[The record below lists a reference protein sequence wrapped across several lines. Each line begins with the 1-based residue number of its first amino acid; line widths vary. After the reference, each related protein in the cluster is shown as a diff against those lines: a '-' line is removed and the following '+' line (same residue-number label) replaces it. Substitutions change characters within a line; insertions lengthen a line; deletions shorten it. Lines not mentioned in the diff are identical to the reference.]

1 MKFKLIIIISLFSL
15 LTINL
20 FGQIISPK
28 HNLQLNV
35 DLTRFFG
42 DESNVLLETY
52 YSFRTDELSYIFND
66 GMFSGGINISV
77 EIKQAENILEKDN
90 WTVPSSAA
98 DSATV
103 TIGKTLVGVRKYFLK
118 SGEYDFKI
126 IATDIND
133 KDRVDSLRFP
143 ISISLFPTDRE
154 AISDI
159 EICSSIKQIPKD
171 DNNIFYKNTLEVIPN
186 PSLLFGP
193 GLPILY
199 YYLEGYN
206 LLHKESSEEYLL
218 KTSVLDATGKEII
231 THEKN
236 KKRVNNSS
244 VEIGTINTSSLKGGT
259 YTLKITISDTVRR
272 TAAVS
277 AKRFF
282 IYKPGHIDSLHT
294 LSSGG
299 MVSSEYALMSDT
311 DIHDEYE
318 ILSYIITDG
327 EKKQFGKLTE
337 LDAKRKFL
345 YDFWKRRD
353 IDPSTKINEY
363 KEEYM
368 KRVEYVKQTYSAS
381 FKKGWKTDRG
391 RVYIVYGPPDDI
403 ERYPSSYDA
412 EPYEIWNYN
421 SIQNG
426 VIFIFIDRANQGDYR
441 LCHSNHRNEL
451 QDENWYNQIQ
461 KAR

>member
-1 MKFKLIIIISLFSL
+1 MKFKLIIIISLSFL
-15 LTINL
+15 IAINL

-52 YSFRTDELSYIFND
+52 YSFRTDELTYISKD
-66 GMFSGGINISV
+66 GMFSGGINIFV
-77 EIKQAENILEKDN
+77 EIKQGENVLEKDHWN
-90 WTVPSSAA
+90 VPSTAT
-98 DSATV
+98 DSAIA

-118 SGEYDFKI
+118 PGEYDFRI
-126 IATDIND
+126 IAIDINN
-133 KDRVDSLRFP
+133 KDRVDSLLFP
-143 ISISLFPTDRE
+143 INISLFPTDRE

-171 DNNIFYKNTLEVIPN
+171 ENNIFYKNTLEVIPN
-186 PSLLFGP
+186 ASLLFGP

-199 YYLEGYN
+199 YYIEGYN
-206 LLHKESSEEYLL
+206 LLRKDASEEYLL
-218 KTSVLDATGKEII
+218 KTSVLDAAGKEII

-244 VEIGTINTSSLKGGT
+244 VEIGTINTTSLKGGT
-259 YTLKITISDTVRR
+259 YTLKISINDTVRR

-277 AKRFF
+277 MKRFF
-282 IYKPGHIDSLHT
+282 IYKPGQIDSLHT

-299 MVSSEYALMSDT
+299 MVSSEYALMT
-311 DIHDEYE
+311 DNDIRDEYE
-318 ILSYIITDG
+318 SLSYIITDG
-327 EKKQFGKLTE
+327 EKKQFEKLSE

-353 IDPSTKINEY
+353 TEPLTPINEF
-363 KEEYM
+363 KEEFM
-368 KRVEYVKQTYSAS
+368 RRVAYAKQTYSSA
-381 FKKGWKTDRG
+381 FRKGLKTDRG

-403 ERYPSSYDA
+403 ERYPSSYDS

-421 SIQNG
+421 SLQNG
-426 VIFIFIDRANQGDYR
+426 VVFVFIDRTGQGDYR
-441 LCHSNHRNEL
+441 LAHSNHRNEL
-451 QDENWYNQIQ
+451 QDENWYNQIK

>member
-1 MKFKLIIIISLFSL
+1 MKFKLIIIISLSFL
-15 LTINL
+15 IAINL

-52 YSFRTDELSYIFND
+52 YSFRTDELSYISND

-77 EIKQAENILEKDN
+77 EIKQGENVLEKDN
-90 WTVPSSAA
+90 WTVPSTAT
-98 DSATV
+98 DSAIV

-126 IATDIND
+126 IAIDINN

-143 ISISLFPTDRE
+143 INISLFPTDRE

-171 DNNIFYKNTLEVIPN
+171 ENNIFYKNTLEVIPN
-186 PSLLFGP
+186 ASLLFGP

-206 LLHKESSEEYLL
+206 LLQKESSEEYML

-244 VEIGTINTSSLKGGT
+244 VEIGTINTTSLKGGT
-259 YTLKITISDTVRR
+259 YTLKISISDTVRR

-277 AKRFF
+277 MKRFF
-282 IYKPGHIDSLHT
+282 IYKPGQIDSLRT

-299 MVSSEYALMSDT
+299 MVSSEYALMFGSDVQE
-311 DIHDEYE
+311 EYE
-318 ILSYIITDG
+318 LLSYIITDA

-353 IDPSTKINEY
+353 IDPSTTINEF

-368 KRVEYVKQTYSAS
+368 QRVEYVKQTYSAS

-426 VIFIFIDRANQGDYR
+426 VIFIFIDRAGQGDYR
-441 LCHSNHRNEL
+441 LGHSNHRNEL
-451 QDENWYNQIQ
+451 QDENWYNQIK